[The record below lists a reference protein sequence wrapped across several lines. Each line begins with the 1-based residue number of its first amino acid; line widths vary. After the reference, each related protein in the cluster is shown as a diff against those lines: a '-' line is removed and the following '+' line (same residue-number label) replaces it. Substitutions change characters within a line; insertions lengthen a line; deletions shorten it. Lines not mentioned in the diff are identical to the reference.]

1 MTRRSQDGFTLV
13 EVMVTAGIVG
23 ALTMIAIP
31 SMERWNEN
39 QRVKSAGR
47 NLAAAFTLA
56 HGEAIRTGGL
66 HIVFFRTDAQGL
78 TLLDTAGK
86 AVPLLVINDG
96 RPGDAGQNCRIDAGE
111 IIAVIQAERDVG
123 WGVGD
128 LGRPKVPNDS
138 GAGAIASGSSF
149 ADPDNNAANWVMF
162 RPEGMPVSFTPA
174 CVLGGTG
181 SGAGGA
187 YVSNGK
193 RDYAIV
199 LSPLGGIHVHGWNG
213 ATNSWTN

>member
-1 MTRRSQDGFTLV
+1 MTRRSQDGFSLV
-13 EVMVTAGIVG
+13 ELMVTIGIVG
-23 ALTMIAIP
+23 AMAMAAIP
-31 SMERWNEN
+31 SMQRWNSN

-47 NLAAAFTLA
+47 NLASAFTLA

-66 HIVFFRTDAQGL
+66 HIVFFQTDAQGN
-78 TLLDTAGK
+78 TLLDTAGR

-96 RPGDAGQNCRIDAGE
+96 RPGDATQNCQVDAGE
-111 IIAVIQAERDVG
+111 IIAAIQAESDVA
-123 WGVGD
+123 WGVAD
-128 LGRPKVPNDS
+128 ATAKVPADS

-149 ADPDNNAANWVMF
+149 TDPDNNAASWVMF

-187 YVSNGK
+187 YVTNGM
-193 RDYAIV
+193 RDYAVV

-213 ATNSWTN
+213 AANSWTN

>member
-13 EVMVTAGIVG
+13 EVMVTAAIVG
-23 ALTMIAIP
+23 ALAMIAVP
-31 SMERWNEN
+31 GMESWSRN

-47 NLAAAFTLA
+47 SLAAAFTLA

-66 HIVFFRTDAQGL
+66 HIVFFRTDAQDVP
-78 TLLDTAGK
+78 LLDAGGN
-86 AVPLLVINDG
+86 ALMLLVINDG
-96 RPGDAGQNCRIDAGE
+96 RPGDATQNCQIDAGE
-111 IIAVIQAERDVG
+111 TIATIPVEKDVA
-123 WGVGD
+123 WGRSDGTA
-128 LGRPKVPNDS
+128 KAPNDS
-138 GAGAIASGSSF
+138 GAGAIANGSSF
-149 ADPDNNAANWVMF
+149 TDPDDQAANWVMF

-187 YVSNGK
+187 YVTNGL
-193 RDYAIV
+193 RDYAVV

-213 ATNSWTN
+213 ATGAWTN